1 MTVAL
6 ADPGSFRD
14 PSGQIFRR
22 GDEIYRT
29 VAAYAAADYE
39 FVRDSGLMQRLAA
52 CGLVLAA
59 SEVDRARLGPAAAAA
74 SYLLEHPLIRFVSY
88 PYEWPF
94 AALKAAA
101 LLHLDVQLES
111 LEVDVS
117 LSDATAY
124 NVQFIGPKPI
134 FIDHL
139 SFRRYRDGEIWAGHR
154 QFCEQFLNPLLLRAL
169 LGVPHN
175 AWFRGAQEGIPT
187 AELSRMIPLRRKFS
201 WNLLSNVV
209 LPAALEK
216 SSRQADAVIDD
227 RAIQRAM
234 LPRAS
239 YRAML
244 TRLRTWIAGLEPAD
258 TGKTVWRD
266 YAGSHSYSS
275 AEVDAKKAFIGE
287 MASAAKPALLWDFG
301 CNTGDYSKVALESGA
316 DYAIGFDFD
325 HGALDLAFERA
336 KAEGLAFLPLL
347 MDAANP
353 SPNQG
358 WSESERK
365 GLTARAS
372 ADALLALAFVHH
384 LAIGRNVPLERVVDW
399 LIGMAPVGVVEFVPK
414 SDPMIRRMLRLRD
427 DIFDDYT
434 EEHFL
439 AAIGRRACIVKST
452 TVSTSGRRLVCYD
465 RSAAR

>member
-1 MTVAL
+1 VTLAL
-6 ADPGSFRD
+6 ADSGSFRD
-14 PSGQIFRR
+14 PSGQIFRK

-29 VAAYAAADYE
+29 VAARAAADYE
-39 FVRDSGLMQRLAA
+39 FVRDSGLIQRLAA
-52 CGLVLAA
+52 RGLVVAA
-59 SEVDRARLGPAAAAA
+59 SEVDRARLGPAAAGAT
-74 SYLLEHPLIRFVSY
+74 YLLEHPLIRFVSY

-94 AALKAAA
+94 GALRTAA

-111 LEVDVS
+111 LGADVS

-124 NVQFIGPKPI
+124 NVQFIGPKAV

-139 SFRRYRDGEIWAGHR
+139 SFRRYRDGEIWSGHR

-169 LGVPHN
+169 LGIPHN
-175 AWFRGAQEGIPT
+175 AWFRGTQEGIST
-187 AELSRMIPLRRKFS
+187 AEITRLIPLRRKIS
-201 WNLLSNVV
+201 WNVLSNVV
-209 LPAALEK
+209 LPAALER
-216 SSRQADAVIDD
+216 SSRQTDAALES
-227 RAIQRAM
+227 RAINRAM

-244 TRLRTWIAGLEPAD
+244 LRLRKWIAGLEPAD

-275 AEVDAKKAFIGE
+275 DEVIAKKAFVGE
-287 MASAAKPALLWDFG
+287 MAANVKPALLWDFG

-316 DYAIGFDFD
+316 NYAIGFDFD
-325 HGALDLAFERA
+325 QGALDLAFERS
-336 KAEGLAFLPLL
+336 KVESLAFLPLL

-365 GLTARAS
+365 GLAARAS

-384 LAIGRNVPLERVVDW
+384 LAIGRNVPLARVTDW
-399 LIGMAPVGVVEFVPK
+399 LVATAPVGVVEFVPK
-414 SDPMIRRMLRLRD
+414 SDPMIQRMLRLRD
-427 DIFDDYT
+427 DIFDDYS

-439 AAIGRRACIVKST
+439 AAVGRRARIVKSAV
-452 TVSTSGRRLVCYD
+452 VSASGRRLVWYD
-465 RSAAR
+465 RSGAR